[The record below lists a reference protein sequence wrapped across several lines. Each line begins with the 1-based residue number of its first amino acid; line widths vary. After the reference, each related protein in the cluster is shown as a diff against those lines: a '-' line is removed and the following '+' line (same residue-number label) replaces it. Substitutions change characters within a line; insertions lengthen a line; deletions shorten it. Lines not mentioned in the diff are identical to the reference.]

1 MRNLVDELGK
11 FCLVILDNLA
21 GLSIFTGFLL
31 WLLTKAKSRLNTT
44 IAIPNKQQ
52 DEILES
58 IMNRLDKIEEDNEVY
73 HKETNKNI
81 LRIQIEDGIHRRK
94 FSESEVLERYDR
106 YKNDYNGNGY
116 ITHLVDEY
124 LESLHDETHQL

>member
-11 FCLVILDNLA
+11 LCLVILDNLA
-21 GLSIFTGFLL
+21 GLSIFAGFML
-31 WLLTKAKSRLNTT
+31 WLFTKAKSKLTTT

-58 IMNRLDKIEEDNEVY
+58 IISRLDKIEEDNEVY

-116 ITHLVDEY
+116 ITHLVADY
-124 LESLHDETHQL
+124 LESLHDEPHQL